1 MFKYNNMKLL
11 FVTFLAVFFSAC
23 CVSQIPQPNQ
33 IILNP
38 NLDKFVGTWRWSSGT
53 NEIIIQLK
61 KVNYLSK
68 DNIREDVLL
77 GVHKYIFNGAIVED
91 HLSLFLNIGQLQ
103 KGTIFLFGKLNNVYP
118 DVVTGIIDDNLKNKQ
133 NYFSL
138 SYINGT
144 IPKISWRISN
154 LNGSYVPKN
163 GIPQFD
169 NSFTL
174 PQFLIL
180 EKQ

>member
-1 MFKYNNMKLL
+1 
-11 FVTFLAVFFSAC
+11 
-23 CVSQIPQPNQ
+23 
-33 IILNP
+33 
-38 NLDKFVGTWRWSSGT
+38 
-53 NEIIIQLK
+53 
-61 KVNYLSK
+61 
-68 DNIREDVLL
+68 L

>member
-1 MFKYNNMKLL
+1 MKLL
-11 FVTFLAVFFSAC
+11 LSTFSVILYSAC
-23 CVSQIPQPNQ
+23 CLSQIPQPNQ
-33 IILNP
+33 NILNP
-38 NLDKFVGTWRWSSGT
+38 NLDKFVGRWKWSSGT
-53 NEIIIQLK
+53 DEIIIQLK

-68 DNIREDVLL
+68 DNIREDVLMGAHQYL
-77 GVHKYIFNGAIVED
+77 SNGTIIED
-91 HLSLFLNIGQLQ
+91 HLSLFPNIGELE
-103 KGTIFLFGKLNNVYP
+103 KGTIYLFGKLNNFDP
-118 DVVTGIIDDNLKNKQ
+118 DVVTGIINDNLKNKQ
-133 NYFSL
+133 NYFSM

-144 IPKISWRISN
+144 IPKISWHISN

-174 PQFLIL
+174 PQFVIL